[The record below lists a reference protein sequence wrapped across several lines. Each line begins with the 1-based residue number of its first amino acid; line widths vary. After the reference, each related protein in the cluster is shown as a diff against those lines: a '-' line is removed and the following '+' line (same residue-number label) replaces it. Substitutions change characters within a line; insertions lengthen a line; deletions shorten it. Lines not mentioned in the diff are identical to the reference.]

1 MITNIIITGA
11 PGTGKTSI
19 INQLKQLGYVC
30 NNEISREVIL
40 NQQQIGGSAFPWDDI
55 NEYARLVIKKMERQY
70 AGNSGNLIFF
80 DRAAPDLMA
89 YLRFRSVEMITELN
103 NLVNYHKDNHTV
115 VFYTPFW
122 DDIYINDPQ
131 RPENAEYAQSIGKT
145 LYDTYTELGFDIIT
159 LPKTSVNNRVNFIL
173 ERIKLFKYGTDTPY
187 NRRTTIREE
196 LLCPE
201 YGA

>member
-1 MITNIIITGA
+1 MVTNIIITGA

-19 INQLKQLGYVC
+19 INRLKQLGYVC
-30 NNEISREVIL
+30 NNEISREVIS
-40 NQQQIGGSAFPWDDI
+40 NQQQIGGRAFPWDDI
-55 NEYARLVIKKMERQY
+55 NEYARQVIAKMEIQY
-70 AGNSGNLIFF
+70 AGNRGKLVFF

-103 NLVNYHKDNHTV
+103 NLVNYHRDTRTI

-122 DDIYINDPQ
+122 DNIYINDPQ
-131 RPENAEYAQSIGKT
+131 RPEKPEYAQQIGKT
-145 LYDTYTELGFDIIT
+145 LYDTYTELGFDIII
-159 LPKTSVNNRVNFIL
+159 LPKTSVNNRVDFIL
-173 ERIKLFKYGTDTPY
+173 EQIKTFEYGTDTPY
-187 NRRTTIREE
+187 NRRTAIRKE